1 VNRAIAVVAAIV
13 FLSPCAL
20 YADYSFENRGTWPES
35 WPKELEPLRKHSRT
49 FEGPVTL
56 DRAYAIPFTDR
67 DEFESVWPHILKVKS
82 KGTSIRLLRGPNFFL
97 GGDSNAGV
105 VIRCPPRGESDEPAQ
120 VWLVVDGDIVDLNRI
135 PLPPDTPISDER
147 FKDGAAKP

>member
-1 VNRAIAVVAAIV
+1 MNRAIIVVAAIV
-13 FLSPCAL
+13 FLAPCSL
-20 YADYSFENRGTWPES
+20 YADYTFENRGSWPES
-35 WPKELEPLRKHSRT
+35 WPKELEPLREKSRT
-49 FEGPVTL
+49 LVGNRVLF
-56 DRAYAIPFTDR
+56 RHYAIPFAKR
-67 DEFESVWPHILKVKS
+67 EAFESVWPYILKVKG

-105 VIRCPPRGESDEPAQ
+105 VIRCPPDGESDEPAQ

-147 FKDGAAKP
+147 FKAE